1 MKNAGMTAAG
11 MLLGSLSLGT
21 YAQSSVTLYGVADV
35 GIEYLSNAPSSSG
48 GNNLVRMSA
57 GNMSTSRWGLRG
69 TEDLG
74 GGLKALFELE
84 SGFSLDTGQ
93 SSSAGRLFDR
103 SALVGLASQYG
114 QLTLGRQTT
123 VLYDTA
129 IQFDPMG
136 FAPRYSLYKSDDTIA
151 GRAANAVKYKGSFGG
166 MTAMALYSFGRT
178 GGGEVPGEPKVDR
191 EMSAGLIYSTGPL
204 SVGALY
210 DEYQGSTVAL
220 QGLKDRRALVGVS
233 YGIGPAKLYAGYRWF
248 NGNISASATGT
259 RSNLYWAG
267 LRYQLTSA
275 LSLAGAAYYT
285 DVRGSGADPLMFV
298 ASTDYAFSK
307 RTDLYFNVG
316 YVRNRGGSQLG
327 VNGFNASS
335 GTPVNV
341 VPGDNQ
347 TGVVLGV
354 RHKF

>member
-1 MKNAGMTAAG
+1 MRRRGMTAAG
-11 MLLGSLSLGT
+11 ILLGSLSMGA

-35 GIEYLSNAPSSSG
+35 GIEYLTNVPSPSG
-48 GNNLVRMSA
+48 GSNLVRMSS

-84 SGFSLDTGQ
+84 SGFTLDNAQ
-93 SSSAGRLFDR
+93 LSSAGRLFDR
-103 SALVGLASQYG
+103 GALVGLSSQYG
-114 QLTLGRQTT
+114 QVTLGRQTT

-136 FAPRYSLYKSDDTIA
+136 FAPRYSLFRSDDTIA
-151 GRAANAVKYKGSFGG
+151 GRADNSVKYKGTFGG
-166 MTAMALYSFGRT
+166 LTAMALYSFGRS

-191 EMSAGLIYSTGPL
+191 EMSAGLMYSTGPF
-204 SVGALY
+204 SIGALY
-210 DEYQGSTVAL
+210 DEYQGPTVAT
-220 QGLKDRRALVGVS
+220 QAQKDRRALVGIS
-233 YGIGPAKLYAGYRWF
+233 YGIGRAKLYAGYRWL
-248 NGNISASATGT
+248 NGNISSVAPAT

-267 LRYQLTSA
+267 ARYQLTTA

-307 RTDLYFNVG
+307 RTDLYFNIG
-316 YVRNRGGSQLG
+316 YVRNKDGSQLG
-327 VNGFNASS
+327 LNGLNS
-335 GTPVNV
+335 GSGAPVNV

-347 TGVVLGV
+347 TGVVLGI

>member
-1 MKNAGMTAAG
+1 MRRTGMTAAG

-21 YAQSSVTLYGVADV
+21 YAQSSVTLYGVADA
-35 GIEYLSNAPSSSG
+35 GIEYLSNAPSSRG
-48 GNNLVRMSA
+48 GSNLVRMSA
-57 GNMSTSRWGLRG
+57 GNLSTSRWGLRG

-74 GGLKALFELE
+74 GGLKAVFELE
-84 SGFSLDTGQ
+84 SGFSLDTAQ
-93 SSSAGRLFDR
+93 LSNAGRLFDR
-103 SALVGLASQYG
+103 GALVGLSSPYG

-151 GRAANAVKYKGSFGG
+151 GRADNSIKYKGTFGG
-166 MTAMALYSFGRT
+166 LTALALYSFGRT
-178 GGGEVPGEPKVDR
+178 NGGEVPGEPKVDR
-191 EMSAGLIYSTGPL
+191 EVSAGLVYAFGPF

-210 DEYQGSTVAL
+210 DEYRGPTVAS
-220 QGLKDRRALVGVS
+220 QGLKDRRALVSVS
-233 YGIGPAKLYAGYRWF
+233 YGIGPAKLYAGYRWL
-248 NGNISASATGT
+248 NGNISASPTDT

-267 LRYQLTSA
+267 LRYQLTSG
-275 LSLAGAAYYT
+275 LSLTGVAYYT

-307 RTDLYFNVG
+307 RTDVYFNVG
-316 YVRNRGGSQLG
+316 YVRNKGGSQLG
-327 VNGFNASS
+327 LNGFNASS
-335 GTPVNV
+335 GAPVNV
-341 VPGDNQ
+341 APGANQ
-347 TGVVLGV
+347 TGVVLGM

>member
-1 MKNAGMTAAG
+1 MKRRRMSAAG
-11 MLLGSLSLGT
+11 MLLGSLSVGA
-21 YAQSSVTLYGVADV
+21 YAQTSVTLYGVADV
-35 GIEYLSNAPSSSG
+35 GIEYLSNVPSSSG
-48 GNNLVRMSA
+48 GSNQVRMSA

-69 TEDLG
+69 SEDLG
-74 GGLKALFELE
+74 GGLKAVFELE
-84 SGFSLDTGQ
+84 SGFALDTAQ

-103 SALVGLASQYG
+103 GALVGVSSPYG

-136 FAPRYSLYKSDDTIA
+136 FAPRYSLFKSDDTIA
-151 GRAANAVKYKGSFGG
+151 GRADNSVKYKGTFGG
-166 MTAMALYSFGRT
+166 VTAMALYSFGRT

-191 EMSAGLIYSTGPL
+191 EMSAGLVYSTGPF

-210 DEYQGSTVAL
+210 DEYQGPTVAS
-220 QGLKDRRALVGVS
+220 QGQKDRRALVGIS
-233 YGIGPAKLYAGYRWF
+233 YGIGPAKLYAGYRWL
-248 NGNISASATGT
+248 NGNISSAASAT

-275 LSLAGAAYYT
+275 LSLTGAAYYT

-307 RTDLYFNVG
+307 RTDMYFNVG
-316 YVRNRGGSQLG
+316 YVRNKGGSQLG
-327 VNGFNASS
+327 LNGFNASS
-335 GTPVNV
+335 GAPVNV

-347 TGVVLGV
+347 TGVVLGL